1 VGHVEG
7 GGVVSTALIFLILVF
22 IALLGHRMAESHN
35 ELIRLLNDFATM
47 VGEAIEMIEDGKE

>member
-1 VGHVEG
+1 
-7 GGVVSTALIFLILVF
+7 VSTALIFLILVF